1 MKKTNFNPN
10 KLLFQAKKYK
20 ISKFFKNE
28 WLYFLAVCSNFFK
41 EKGFLKYFAFV
52 YFIYFIGYFGLIRAN
67 IYYVDDIYRSYS
79 GNFAFL
85 SASRYTSEYLSKLIH
100 LNLYRNTDISPVH
113 ILLQ

>member
-67 IYYVDDIYRSYS
+67 IYYVDDIYI
-79 GNFAFL
+79 GL
-85 SASRYTSEYLSKLIH
+85 TLE
-100 LNLYRNTDISPVH
+100 
-113 ILLQ
+113 ILLFYLLLDTQANIYQN